1 MCSTSTLCLVSKCSK
16 HSTGLTRLR
25 MRLESPVVVVMGK
38 KRQRLV
44 AVPLEKAVKIS
55 AAKVFHK
62 SFSSTSY
69 PFYSGTRYHFAF
81 ENFDDTECSADLF
94 FRNLDIWTMGDV
106 CPAPKIWVPYTP
118 PDYSTYEHQSL
129 ASYSRRKRNPDDTDK
144 SKDVSHT
151 SFDASYCKEKS
162 LYSSENLLANKK
174 HLNCCKVG
182 KETFRTNA
190 KAQGGGGKAG
200 RTLYQSARETCC
212 KESSITSEGTDALQ
226 GLCSY
231 QKRRSQG

>member
-1 MCSTSTLCLVSKCSK
+1 M
-16 HSTGLTRLR
+16 
-25 MRLESPVVVVMGK
+25 
-38 KRQRLV
+38 
-44 AVPLEKAVKIS
+44 AVPTEKAVKIS
-55 AAKVFHK
+55 AAKVLHLP
-62 SFSSTSY
+62 FSSTSY
-69 PFYSGTRYHFAF
+69 TFCSGTRYHFAF

-94 FRNLDIWTMGDV
+94 FRNTDIWTMGDV

-144 SKDVSHT
+144 SKDVSHV
-151 SFDASYCKEKS
+151 SIDASYCKEKS

-190 KAQGGGGKAG
+190 KAQGGGGRAG
-200 RTLYQSARETCC
+200 GALFRSARDTCC
-212 KESSITSEGTDALQ
+212 KDYSKTSGGTDALRY
-226 GLCSY
+226 LCSY
-231 QKRRSQG
+231 QKRSLRN

>member
-16 HSTGLTRLR
+16 HLTGLTRPR
-25 MRLESPVVVVMGK
+25 MRLESPAVVVMGK

-44 AVPLEKAVKIS
+44 AVPTEKAVKIS

-94 FRNLDIWTMGDV
+94 FRNTDIWTMGDV

-118 PDYSTYEHQSL
+118 PDYTTYEHQSL

-144 SKDVSHT
+144 SKDVSHV
-151 SFDASYCKEKS
+151 SIDATYCKEQK
-162 LYSSENLLANKK
+162 LYTPEKLKK
-174 HLNCCKVG
+174 GRYSNCCLSPH
-182 KETFRTNA
+182 FRTNA
-190 KAQGGGGKAG
+190 KAQGGGGEAG

-212 KESSITSEGTDALQ
+212 KESSKTSDGTDALQ

-231 QKRRSQG
+231 QKRG